1 MELLFF
7 VLAVVLGL
15 IIYFYVQNR
24 KKSKRLQY
32 NYYYKRFLRN
42 KFQTEKNIQEFE
54 KILKLYN
61 NSNVF
66 LIENHSMTLEEYY
79 VQLKKEFYNDYSDA
93 ILKLLKKNKLKNKD
107 KKKYAKILIAQS
119 EKLYN
124 TEVDIAYFNE
134 KLKEINCISV

>member
-1 MELLFF
+1 MELPLFI
-7 VLAVVLGL
+7 LAVVLGL

-24 KKSKRLQY
+24 KKSKKLQY

-134 KLKEINCISV
+134 KLKEINYISV

>member
-1 MELLFF
+1 MELLLFI
-7 VLAVVLGL
+7 LAVVLGL

-24 KKSKRLQY
+24 KKSKKLQY

-54 KILKLYN
+54 KIMKLYD

-66 LIENHSMTLEEYY
+66 LIENHSLTLEEYY
-79 VQLKKEFYNDYSDA
+79 VQLKKEFYNDYSDT
-93 ILKLLKKNKLKNKD
+93 ILKLLKKNKLKNND